1 MNILQISTCYLPH
14 YGGIEQVACDL
25 SRILVKQGH
34 RTKVICFND
43 NPQTVVDS
51 YEGQEVIRIGY
62 RRKLASQAISLRY
75 FFEMR
80 KVIKDFRPDVIHIHL
95 PNPFVAA
102 FLLLANPE
110 CRITLHWHSDIIRQ
124 KLLRRLYAP
133 FESALLRNAVKIAAT
148 TLGDDDVSNLA
159 LLRNAVKIA
168 ATTQIYAENSERLK
182 HYLDKVSVIPCI
194 IADVF
199 LDTMTDK
206 DRHEVAR
213 IKERYDGKKIIFSI
227 GVHREYKGLRYLIDA
242 AGYLT
247 DDYEVVIAGSG
258 PLSAALK
265 KQADDL
271 HLRNVH
277 FIGRISDEEKRVY
290 LWASDVYAFPSI
302 TKNEAFGIALAE
314 ALYCGLPAVT
324 FTIEGSGVNYVNQDG
339 VTGMEVHEFDAEK
352 YAHALMSV
360 SKEKYG
366 ENAKQWAK
374 EHFTESAIYEQVKQF
389 FGE

>member
-1 MNILQISTCYLPH
+1 MNILQISTYYLPH

-75 FFEMR
+75 FFELR

-95 PNPFVAA
+95 PNPLVAI
-102 FLLLANPE
+102 FLLLTRPG

-133 FESALLRNAVKIAAT
+133 FESALLRKAVKIA
-148 TLGDDDVSNLA
+148 V
-159 LLRNAVKIA
+159 
-168 ATTQIYAENSERLK
+168 TTQIYAENSERLK

-247 DDYEVVIAGSG
+247 DDYGVVIAGGG

-265 KQADDL
+265 KQADGL
-271 HLRNVH
+271 RLRNVH

-352 YAHALMSV
+352 YAYALMSV

-366 ENAKQWAK
+366 QNAREWVKEN
-374 EHFTESAIYEQVKQF
+374 FTEGAIYERVSQF
-389 FGE
+389 FGC